1 MPDAKLLLI
10 LDETSSK
17 ELEVS
22 LKKLGYQIAGTIPDG
37 AKALERIPELLPDL
51 VLIQMHLEG
60 NMEGVEIGGQIYNN
74 YDIPIIYIADQ
85 TSQTT
90 IRRSGGTAP
99 FGYLFGQL
107 DDKQILATIEVA
119 LTRHSM
125 EKRVRESERWLSAIL
140 QGIGDGVIAVDNEFC
155 VRFMNPV
162 AATLTAK
169 KSIDVFG
176 KPLED
181 IIFLQYA
188 NSQERVTFSHAMAY
202 LMNQN
207 LRTGFEA
214 ELLRGDGTKTPVEA
228 FISPMSEKGKPV
240 GMVLSFRDISE
251 RKFALGEINRHATRT
266 EAMLRAAEQLN
277 TRLDVDAVL
286 GTVCEICNKTLN
298 TNATSAFLYDSSRD
312 ALVSTALVAKGGKKD
327 TAFDAHGFS
336 GRYEIA
342 VDLISNFLSHANP
355 VVEIEDIQSLDIPAI
370 PYLEKIKANDVRSVV
385 ISGMY
390 QHESLVGILV
400 TQLHGSI
407 REFSLDDLELFR
419 GLTDQA
425 TIAVGNAILFEQV
438 VASRER
444 QQALT
449 RRLVDVQED
458 ERRNLA
464 RELHDQIGQML
475 TGLQFSL
482 SAMIPKAASK
492 QKEKISEIQSLVSN
506 LIAQT
511 REISINL
518 RPSMLD
524 DTGLI
529 LTLIWHFDRY
539 TSQTDIKVNF
549 RHYNLLEKRFN
560 SEIETTI
567 YRIVQEAL
575 TNAARYAKTDSVD
588 VELKLNEQTISVG
601 IIDPGEGFNL
611 DTVDTTAHMGL
622 NSMRERVYAVGG
634 RIEIETAPGK
644 GTRIHALIPLAGMVE
659 RRQHER
665 HHSAG

>member
-1 MPDAKLLLI
+1 MPDAKLLLV
-10 LDETSSK
+10 LDITNSEK
-17 ELEVS
+17 LENS
-22 LKKLGYQIAGTIPDG
+22 LKNLGYQIVGNIPDG
-37 AKALERIPELLPDL
+37 RKALELIPKLLPDL
-51 VLIQMHLEG
+51 ALVQMHLGGSIEG
-60 NMEGVEIGGQIYNN
+60 AEVGSQIYLEH
-74 YDIPIIYIADQ
+74 DIPIIYIADQ

-90 IRRSGGTAP
+90 IRRTWGTAP

-125 EKRVRESERWLSAIL
+125 EKKVRESERWLNAIL

-155 VRFMNPV
+155 VRFMNPI
-162 AATLTAK
+162 AESLTSK
-169 KSIDVFG
+169 KYVDVIG
-176 KPLED
+176 KQLED
-181 IIFLQYA
+181 VISLQYA
-188 NSQERVTFSHAMAY
+188 NSRERVTFSHAMAY

-214 ELLRGDGTKTPVEA
+214 ELLSGDGSEIPVEA
-228 FISPMSEKGKPV
+228 FISPMSEKGKHV

-251 RKFALGEINRHATRT
+251 RKFALEEINRHSMRT

-286 GTVCEICNKTLN
+286 GTVCEICNRTLKT
-298 TNATSAFLYDSSRD
+298 TATSAFLYDSSRD
-312 ALVSTALVAKGGKKD
+312 VLVSTTLVVNNENKATTPD
-327 TAFDAHGFS
+327 TRTFGN
-336 GRYEIA
+336 RYEIPTE
-342 VDLISNFLSHANP
+342 LITNFLSQTEP
-355 VVEIEDIQSLDIPAI
+355 VVAIKDIQALEIPAI
-370 PYLEKIKANDVRSVV
+370 PYLEKIKEMDVRSLVL
-385 ISGMY
+385 SGMY
-390 QHESLVGILV
+390 QHNALIGILV
-400 TQLHGSI
+400 TQLHGAA
-407 REFSLDDLELFR
+407 RDFSPDDLELFR

-475 TGLQFSL
+475 TGLQFTL
-482 SAMIPKAASK
+482 SAMLPQAVGE
-492 QKEKISEIQSLVSN
+492 QKEKIGEIQTLVGN

-539 TSQTDIKVNF
+539 KSQTDIKVNF

-560 SEIETTI
+560 PEIETTI

-575 TNAARYAKTDSVD
+575 TNVARYAKTDSVE
-588 VELKLNEQTISVG
+588 VELKLEEQTITVD
-601 IIDPGEGFNL
+601 INDMGEGFDL
-611 DTVDTTAHMGL
+611 EKVDTTAHMGL

-634 RIEIETAPGK
+634 RMEIQTAPGE
-644 GTRIHALIPLAGMVE
+644 GTHIHALIPLAGMVE

-665 HHSAG
+665 NGSAR

>member
-10 LDETSSK
+10 IEETSSK

-22 LKKLGYQIAGTIPDG
+22 LNKLGYQIVGNISDGTI
-37 AKALERIPELLPDL
+37 ALERIPELLPDL
-51 VLIQMHLEG
+51 VLIHMHLEG
-60 NMEGVEIGGQIYNN
+60 DMEAVQIGGQIYNE

-90 IRRSGGTAP
+90 IRRSRGTAP

-107 DDKQILATIEVA
+107 DEKQILATIEVA
-119 LTRHSM
+119 LTRHNM
-125 EKRVRESERWLSAIL
+125 EKKVRESERWLSTIL
-140 QGIGDGVIAVDNEFC
+140 QGIGDGVIAVDNEFR

-162 AATLTAK
+162 AEALTAK

-176 KPLED
+176 DQLED

-214 ELLRGDGTKTPVEA
+214 DLLREDGTKIPVEA
-228 FISPMSEKGKPV
+228 FISPMNEKGKSV

-251 RKFALGEINRHATRT
+251 RKFALGEINRHAART

-286 GTVCEICNKTLN
+286 ETVCGICNKTLN
-298 TNATSAFLYDSSRD
+298 TTATSAFLYEPSRD
-312 ALVSTALVAKGGKKD
+312 ALISTTLVAKNEGKD
-327 TAFDAHGFS
+327 NTIETHGFS
-336 GRYEIA
+336 GQYEIA
-342 VDLISNFLSHANP
+342 TDLISNFLSHTDSVA
-355 VVEIEDIQSLDIPAI
+355 VIDDIQSLNIPAI
-370 PYLEKIKANDVRSVV
+370 PYLEKIKAKDVRSVV
-385 ISGMY
+385 LSGMY
-390 QHESLVGILV
+390 QRESLVGILV
-400 TQLHGSI
+400 TQLHGAI

-482 SAMIPKAASK
+482 SAMIPKSGRE
-492 QKEKISEIQSLVSN
+492 QKEKISEIQSLVGN

-539 TSQTDIKVNF
+539 TAQTEIKVNF
-549 RHYNLLEKRFN
+549 QHYNLLEKRFKP
-560 SEIETTI
+560 EIETTI
-567 YRIVQEAL
+567 YRIIQEAL
-575 TNAARYAKTDSVD
+575 TNVARYAKVDSVD
-588 VELKLNEQTISVG
+588 VELKLEEQMISVL
-601 IIDPGEGFNL
+601 ISDLGEGFDL
-611 DTVDTTAHMGL
+611 ATVDTSSHMGL

-644 GTRIHALIPLAGMVE
+644 GTRIYALIPLAGMVE
-659 RRQHER
+659 RRHHER
-665 HHSAG
+665 QHFAG

>member
-10 LDETSSK
+10 LDKTNSEELKSS
-17 ELEVS
+17 LRN
-22 LKKLGYQIAGTIPDG
+22 LGYQIVGNISDG
-37 AKALERIPELLPDL
+37 KKALESIPQLLPDL
-51 VLIQMHLEG
+51 ALVQMHLKG
-60 NMEGVEIGGQIYNN
+60 SIDGAQVGSQIYNE

-99 FGYLFGQL
+99 FGYLFGHL
-107 DDKQILATIEVA
+107 DEKQILATIEVA
-119 LTRHSM
+119 LTRHTM
-125 EKRVRESERWLSAIL
+125 EKRVRESERWLNAIL
-140 QGIGDGVIAVDNEFC
+140 QGIGDGVIAVDNEFYI
-155 VRFMNPV
+155 RFMNPI
-162 AATLTAK
+162 AEALTSK
-169 KSIDVFG
+169 EYVDVIG
-176 KPLED
+176 EPLED
-181 IIFLQYA
+181 VISLQYA

-214 ELLRGDGTKTPVEA
+214 ELLSENGSKIPVEA
-228 FISPMSEKGKPV
+228 FISPMSEKGKHV

-251 RKFALGEINRHATRT
+251 RKFALGEINRHSMRT

-298 TNATSAFLYDSSRD
+298 TTATSAFLYDLSRD
-312 ALVSTALVAKGGKKD
+312 ALISTTLVATTDKKENLLDTQAFGGR
-327 TAFDAHGFS
+327 F
-336 GRYEIA
+336 EIPA
-342 VDLISNFLSHANP
+342 DLITNFLSHTEPIVA
-355 VVEIEDIQSLDIPAI
+355 VEDIQALDIPGI
-370 PYLEKIKANDVRSVV
+370 PYLEKIKEMDVRSLVL
-385 ISGMY
+385 SGMY
-390 QHESLVGILV
+390 QHDALIGVLV
-400 TQLHGSI
+400 TQVHGGV
-407 REFSLDDLELFR
+407 RDFSLDDLELFR

-425 TIAVGNAILFEQV
+425 AIAVGNAILFEQV

-482 SAMIPKAASK
+482 SAMLPRAAGE
-492 QKEKISEIQSLVSN
+492 QKEKIAEIQALVGN

-511 REISINL
+511 REISISL

-539 TSQTDIKVNF
+539 TSQMDVKVNF
-549 RHYNLLEKRFN
+549 RHHNLLEKRFKP
-560 SEIETTI
+560 EIETTI

-575 TNAARYAKTDSVD
+575 TNVARYAKTDSVD
-588 VELKLNEQTISVG
+588 VELKLEEQTI
-601 IIDPGEGFNL
+601 
-611 DTVDTTAHMGL
+611 TVDISDTGAGFDLEKVDTSAHMGL

-634 RIEIETAPGK
+634 RMEIVTAPGE
-644 GTRIHALIPLAGMVE
+644 GTHIHALIPLEGLIE

-665 HHSAG
+665 HSAAR